1 MSNLYLGMKNELLIL
16 VMVLSPLIL
25 TAQNKVNKG
34 IGPISEISLGEL
46 DEGMA
51 KKGKMTFSIY
61 CSACHKEKE
70 DYIGPPPWG
79 IMSRR
84 SPEWIMNMI
93 LNTEEMLEKD
103 KDAKALFVKY
113 NQNSMANMGLSEKQ
127 AREILEYFRT
137 LKD

>member
-1 MSNLYLGMKNELLIL
+1 MRKELLIL
-16 VMVLSPLIL
+16 VILSYPLFL
-25 TAQNKVNKG
+25 MAQNKENKG
-34 IGPISEISLGEL
+34 LGPISKVELGEF
-46 DEGMA
+46 DENMA
-51 KKGKMTFSIY
+51 KKGKTTFSIY

-70 DYIGPPPWG
+70 EYIGPPPWG

-103 KDAKALFVKY
+103 PDAKALFIKY

-127 AREILEYFRT
+127 AREVLEYFRT
-137 LKD
+137 LKN